1 MSRHT
6 VSSRARL
13 SCEQLGV
20 CRSSHRQDCSAHC
33 AHSRWYFS
41 PGTIAGGRV
50 RSRRRGTATWWSFAP
65 ALVLTL
71 LCAALALWLATAA
84 GGAP

>member
-6 VSSRARL
+6 VSSHARL

-20 CRSSHRQDCSAHC
+20 FRSSHRQDCSTHC

-50 RSRRRGTATWWSFAP
+50 RSRRRSTSAWWSFTL

-71 LCAALALWLATAA
+71 LTAALGLWLATAA